1 MCEPLQNLILDI
13 RVVIVT
19 CNNCS
24 LLTCLFKAGFHV
36 SQCNSRSQFYPFP
49 IILSRPRNRD
59 RGKEKKEKK
68 EREALPSSPLFRHHQ
83 EGKQIKLLPLLLPF
97 LIFSTREK
105 KKKKILSFPPPFFLA
120 VFFSLVSAPPRRET
134 GKTHSFVFSF
144 LDFRHQGGEKG
155 KKKKTSFFLFFCRGG
170 KGEKEEPIFVP
181 PLYLPFHLRLR
192 GSHHL
197 VRSMAEEE
205 KTPIVVDVEI
215 AKKSLLPLQDP
226 WYCSSPLFPM
236 VPTNISASN
245 APSQWNIRGESPN
258 SEISW
263 VSSPPGVMDLR
274 LQRKELLPSPVQFW
288 CLNGLIKG

>member
-105 KKKKILSFPPPFFLA
+105 KKKKILSFPPPFFQPCSSPL
-120 VFFSLVSAPPRRET
+120 
-134 GKTHSFVFSF
+134 
-144 LDFRHQGGEKG
+144 FRHHQEGKQVKLIPLYFPFLIFDTREERKE

-170 KGEKEEPIFVP
+170 KGEKKEPIFVP

-258 SEISW
+258 SKISW
-263 VSSPPGVMDLR
+263 VSSPPRVMDLR

-288 CLNGLIKG
+288 CLNGLING